1 MFERELL
8 KGSMGLMLLALIE
21 QGPMYGYQIAK
32 EIRDQTNDVI
42 ALKEGSPY
50 PALHRLEK
58 EGLIEGF
65 WHRRAD
71 GLDRRYYRLTAV
83 GQELLDERRA
93 QWNRFTAAVSKV
105 VSDGSIQ

>member
-8 KGSMGLMLLALIE
+8 KGSLGLMLMALLE

-32 EIRDQTNDVI
+32 HVRDQTDEVI
-42 ALKEGSPY
+42 DLKEGSLY

-58 EGLIEGF
+58 EGMLEAF
-65 WHRRAD
+65 WQRRED
-71 GLDRRYYRLTAV
+71 GVDRRYYQLTAEGMRV
-83 GQELLDERRA
+83 LTERRA
-93 QWNRFTAAVSKV
+93 QWNRFSAAVSKV

>member
-42 ALKEGSPY
+42 ALKEGSLY

-58 EGLIEGF
+58 EGMIEGF
-65 WHRRAD
+65 WQRRED
-71 GLDRRYYRLTAV
+71 GVDRRYYRLTAV